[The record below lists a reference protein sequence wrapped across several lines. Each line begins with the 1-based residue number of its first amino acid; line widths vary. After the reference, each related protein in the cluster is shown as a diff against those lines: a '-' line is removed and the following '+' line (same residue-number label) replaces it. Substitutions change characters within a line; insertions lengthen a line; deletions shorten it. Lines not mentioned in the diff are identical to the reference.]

1 MKLILLGPPG
11 AGKGTQASFICEK
24 YGIPQISTG
33 DMLRAAIKAG
43 TPLGVEAKKVMDLGC
58 LVSDEIIIALVKE
71 RLLGDDCKKGYLFD
85 GFPRT
90 IPQAEAMKQAGVM
103 LDYTYHPDAP
113 AIIGQI
119 AQRAA
124 SRLDPSGE
132 TRVAVAHR
140 VGHLE
145 VGDLAL
151 VACVSSPHRQLAF
164 ALCEELVED
173 VKRELPIWK
182 NQLEAD
188 GRRVWSNLGLVEP

>member
-1 MKLILLGPPG
+1 M
-11 AGKGTQASFICEK
+11 A
-24 YGIPQISTG
+24 
-33 DMLRAAIKAG
+33 
-43 TPLGVEAKKVMDLGC
+43 
-58 LVSDEIIIALVKE
+58 
-71 RLLGDDCKKGYLFD
+71 
-85 GFPRT
+85 
-90 IPQAEAMKQAGVM
+90 

-124 SRLDPSGE
+124 SRLDPSGL

>member
-1 MKLILLGPPG
+1 MSVVHATVTESPLQLDELLDAVGSPAAG
-11 AGKGTQASFICEK
+11 AVACFVGRIRDHDPE
-24 YGIPQISTG
+24 
-33 DMLRAAIKAG
+33 AAGEVVA
-43 TPLGVEAKKVMDLGC
+43 
-58 LVSDEIIIALVKE
+58 
-71 RLLGDDCKKGYLFD
+71 
-85 GFPRT
+85 
-90 IPQAEAMKQAGVM
+90 

-124 SRLDPSGE
+124 SRLDPSGL

-164 ALCEELVED
+164 ALCEALVED